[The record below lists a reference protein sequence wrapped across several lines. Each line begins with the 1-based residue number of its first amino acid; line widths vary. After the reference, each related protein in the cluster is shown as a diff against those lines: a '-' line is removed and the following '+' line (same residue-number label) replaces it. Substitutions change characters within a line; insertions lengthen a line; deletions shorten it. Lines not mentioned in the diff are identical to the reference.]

1 MKKLIFGLFLMGS
14 LAASAQEDE
23 KMAVQ
28 KTIENFF
35 AGFHAQDSMQ
45 IKATVAE
52 GIIMQR
58 ISQKEG
64 SISEHRTDDFNKFL
78 KGIVSIP
85 KDRKFE
91 EKIKSYS
98 IQIDG
103 PMANVWTEYE
113 FWIDGA
119 MSHCEVNSFQLFNDG
134 MGWKIIYI
142 IDTGRKERCE

>member
-1 MKKLIFGLFLMGS
+1 MFVMACLTV
-14 LAASAQEDE
+14 SAQEDE

-35 AGFHAQDSMQ
+35 AGFHAQDSML
-45 IKATVAE
+45 IKKTVTE

-58 ISQKEG
+58 ISQKEDG
-64 SISEHRTDDFNKFL
+64 TSEHNTDDFNKFL

-91 EKIKSYS
+91 EKIKSCS

-103 PMANVWTEYE
+103 PMANAWTEYE

-119 MSHCEVNSFQLFNDG
+119 MSHCGVNSFQLFNDG

-142 IDTGRKERCE
+142 IDTGRAAGCE